1 MNKRPCRGN
10 TCYLCLN
17 DSMVCVGNSIKN
29 IQLVHRIATAGNNF
43 SSIYVNHMICQLNIE
58 GNMYL
63 EKCYD
68 FDISVFPW
76 NPFGD
81 PSFTS
86 VFILNRVTLKQGS
99 ILWVHILSPT
109 SDFHTPGTHFK
120 RFLLWGFFLPSPS
133 PKALVLA
140 LSLGRFC
147 WKSVMCL
154 PIFRFQN
161 STRFSFLL
169 FVNASHTIHIFWSH
183 YFPFPNSTKILCISL
198 PSSLS
203 EKKNPE
209 NQNNQELVKQT
220 NKQNIG
226 HPISRIN

>member
-1 MNKRPCRGN
+1 MP
-10 TCYLCLN
+10 
-17 DSMVCVGNSIKN
+17 IKHWRKHVPGEVLWF
-29 IQLVHRIATAGNNF
+29 QHF
-43 SSIYVNHMICQLNIE
+43 S
-58 GNMYL
+58 
-63 EKCYD
+63 
-68 FDISVFPW
+68 FPW
-76 NPFGD
+76 NTFGD

-109 SDFHTPGTHFK
+109 SDFHTPGTRFK
-120 RFLLWGFFLPSPS
+120 RFLLWGCFLPNSS

-147 WKSVMCL
+147 WKPVMCL

-183 YFPFPNSTKILCISL
+183 YFPFPNSSKILCISL

-203 EKKNPE
+203 EKKT
-209 NQNNQELVKQT
+209 LKT
-220 NKQNIG
+220 KTIK
-226 HPISRIN
+226 S

>member
-1 MNKRPCRGN
+1 MSGN

-43 SSIYVNHMICQLNIE
+43 SSVYVNHMICQLNIE

-68 FDISVFPW
+68 FDISAFPW

-109 SDFHTPGTHFK
+109 SDFHTPGMHFTISP
-120 RFLLWGFFLPSPS
+120 LGILSPQSQSQGPS
-133 PKALVLA
+133 
-140 LSLGRFC
+140 F
-147 WKSVMCL
+147 
-154 PIFRFQN
+154 
-161 STRFSFLL
+161 
-169 FVNASHTIHIFWSH
+169 
-183 YFPFPNSTKILCISL
+183 STKPREILLKVCNVPAYFQI
-198 PSSLS
+198 P
-203 EKKNPE
+203 K
-209 NQNNQELVKQT
+209 
-220 NKQNIG
+220 
-226 HPISRIN
+226 